1 MCWKNFLTQHG
12 LQLQECHSPDIL
24 HTSAT
29 ASQLSQHPRIKT
41 FVIVC
46 RIQMQKGKKW
56 GPSPGKPALK
66 PRSTVTMVLQKDK
79 RGRWQ
84 VGRME
89 GSDVK
94 QTVWWTHREL
104 IFGKGLKKERTVLA
118 CTFLLS
124 IHWELHYVLYIK
136 KREYEMEQTGDWKN
150 KKETQKDRYIIVT
163 KQRYTLKQT
172 SARWSTC
179 LISCESISQIAY
191 Q

>member
-1 MCWKNFLTQHG
+1 MQHG

-24 HTSAT
+24 HTSVI
-29 ASQLSQHPRIKT
+29 ASQLSQHPRIRT
-41 FVIVC
+41 IVIGW
-46 RIQMQKGKKW
+46 RTQMQKGKKW

-66 PRSTVTMVLQKDK
+66 PRSAATMVLQKDK

-94 QTVWWTHREL
+94 KTVWWTRRKL

-124 IHWELHYVLYIK
+124 VHWELHYVLYIK
-136 KREYEMEQTGDWKN
+136 KVNMKWSKQ
-150 KKETQKDRYIIVT
+150 ETEKIRGKLRKIVT
-163 KQRYTLKQT
+163 LSLQSNDTH
-172 SARWSTC
+172 
-179 LISCESISQIAY
+179 
-191 Q
+191 